1 MLVVPPAWAG
11 CRRRP
16 GVLVVLARGWADA
29 LMERERR
36 ATLAVMIASLPAG
49 GCIIDRDEAG
59 RERVI
64 GAAGVVAPV
73 RVCEA
78 LR

>member
-1 MLVVPPAWAG
+1 
-11 CRRRP
+11 
-16 GVLVVLARGWADA
+16 
-29 LMERERR
+29 MERERR